1 MLLTR
6 RVVDIQAAGSTAA
19 LYDSAIARPMT
30 TPYTDTNPRTL
41 RNVLATSAIAL
52 LGVAMSWFLIWT
64 ELQLRPMKVSWS
76 VFVIISAL
84 LLVCERSPRTWI
96 RFGPIGV
103 VTPLWLFAYALILL
117 GSPSAGV
124 GVALVGATMN
134 AMLQVDSVSG
144 VVRRVGGTA
153 ISLATAGLILL
164 AMGVHGSIAQ
174 DETVP
179 WDWGLAIVL
188 AGMAIVGLNA
198 AVAAISMSIRRR
210 MSLIALLR
218 RGLAVRLTAEGAL
231 ISLAPIWVIGIDFS
245 LVLAPLLGITTILVF
260 RSTRQA
266 LERAH
271 EAHHDA
277 LTGLLNRRAF
287 LDYLHDA
294 LVDPRP
300 DAQPQVLLMDL
311 DGFKEINDR
320 LGHEI
325 GDALLV
331 AFADRLETSLPPE
344 TAVARLGGDEFAVL
358 IQSSTDPGEIANQ
371 LAQLHAALA
380 APLDIEGFPVT
391 IGVSIGVASAPDDG
405 RTKTDLLR
413 AADVAMYRAK
423 RRGSAIEHYDN
434 CVKTPQHGRLS
445 LLSELSDALSD
456 HQLHIHFQPQLRL
469 ADGSVDTVEAL
480 IRWQH
485 PEHGAIPPGDFIG
498 VAEQTDLIG
507 PITDLVLRA
516 ATTGMI
522 RAGADDIKL
531 AVNVSA
537 RTLQDSAFADQVFAI
552 LGRSGFPPDRLELEV
567 TERAIVTNVERSSYT
582 ISRLRQA
589 GVRIAIDDFGVGYSS
604 YQTLRMLE
612 VDRVKIDRDFVTNL
626 TTDRRDRLIVASL
639 INLAHELGL
648 DVVAEGVESA
658 LVWDALCALK
668 CDVAQG
674 FGIAMPMAFP
684 DLRGWLGR
692 WNEVTLD
699 GDLVAAN

>member
-1 MLLTR
+1 MATER
-6 RVVDIQAAGSTAA
+6 T
-19 LYDSAIARPMT
+19 DS
-30 TPYTDTNPRTL
+30 NRTL
-41 RNVLATSAIAL
+41 RSVLATSAIAL
-52 LGVAMSWFLIWT
+52 LGAAMAWFLIWT
-64 ELQLRPMKVSWS
+64 EVHLQPLS
-76 VFVIISAL
+76 VNWRVFAIISAL

-124 GVALVGATMN
+124 GVALLGATMN
-134 AMLQVDSVSG
+134 AMAEMTTVSG
-144 VVRRVGGTA
+144 VVRQVGGTA
-153 ISLATAGLILL
+153 ISLSTAGLILL
-164 AMGVHGSIAQ
+164 AMGVHGSITQ

-188 AGMAIVGLNA
+188 AGMSIVVLNA

-210 MSLIALLR
+210 ISFLALLR
-218 RGLAVRLTAEGAL
+218 RGLGVRLTAEGAL

-245 LVLAPLLGITTILVF
+245 LVLAPLLGITSILVF

-271 EAHHDA
+271 EAHHDS

-287 LDYLHDA
+287 LDQLHDA
-294 LVDPRP
+294 LIDPRT

-311 DGFKEINDR
+311 NGFKEINDR

-331 AFADRLETSLPPE
+331 SFADRLETSLPPE
-344 TAVARLGGDEFAVL
+344 TAAARLGGDEFAVL
-358 IQSSTDPGEIANQ
+358 RQTGPDPARDEASIAT
-371 LAQLHAALA
+371 LHTALA

-413 AADVAMYRAK
+413 AADVAMYKAK
-423 RRGSAIEHYDN
+423 RCGSPIEYYDN
-434 CVKTPQHGRLS
+434 CVKTPQRGRLN
-445 LLSELSDALSD
+445 LLSELSDALTD
-456 HQLHIHFQPQLRL
+456 HQLHIHFQPQLRMV
-469 ADGSVDTVEAL
+469 DGSVDTVEAL

-485 PEHGAIPPGDFIG
+485 PQHGAIPPSEFIG

-507 PITDLVLRA
+507 PITELVLRA
-516 ATTGMI
+516 ATAGMI
-522 RAGADDIKL
+522 TAGASDVKL

-537 RTLQDSAFADQVFAI
+537 RSLQDSGFADEV
-552 LGRSGFPPDRLELEV
+552 LTVLERSRFPANRLELEV

-582 ISRLRQA
+582 ISRLRQE

-604 YQTLRMLE
+604 YQTLRMLH
-612 VDRVKIDRDFVTNL
+612 VDRVKIDRDFVAQL
-626 TTDRRDRLIVASL
+626 TSEPRDRLIVASL
-639 INLAHELGL
+639 IRLAHDLGL
-648 DVVAEGVESA
+648 DVVAEGVENAAIWNA
-658 LVWDALCALK
+658 LTTLG

-674 FGIAMPMAFP
+674 FGIAQPMAFP
-684 DLRGWLGR
+684 DLRGWLSR
-692 WNEVTLD
+692 WNEVLIEE
-699 GDLVAAN
+699 LVSSP

>member
-1 MLLTR
+1 MATER
-6 RVVDIQAAGSTAA
+6 T
-19 LYDSAIARPMT
+19 DS
-30 TPYTDTNPRTL
+30 NRTL
-41 RNVLATSAIAL
+41 RSVLATSAIAL
-52 LGVAMSWFLIWT
+52 LGAAMAWFLIWT
-64 ELQLRPMKVSWS
+64 ELHLQPLS
-76 VFVIISAL
+76 VNWRVFAIISAL

-117 GSPSAGV
+117 GSPSAGI
-124 GVALVGATMN
+124 GVALLGATMN
-134 AMLQVDSVSG
+134 AMAEMTTVSG
-144 VVRRVGGTA
+144 VVRQVGGTA
-153 ISLATAGLILL
+153 ISLSTAGLILL
-164 AMGVHGSIAQ
+164 AMGVHGSITQ

-188 AGMAIVGLNA
+188 AGMSIVVLNA

-210 MSLIALLR
+210 ISFLALLR
-218 RGLAVRLTAEGAL
+218 RGLGVRLTAEGAL

-245 LVLAPLLGITTILVF
+245 LVLAPLLGITSILVF

-271 EAHHDA
+271 EAHHDS

-287 LDYLHDA
+287 LDQLHDA
-294 LVDPRP
+294 LVDPRS

-311 DGFKEINDR
+311 NGFKEINDR

-331 AFADRLETSLPPE
+331 SFADRLETSLPPE
-344 TAVARLGGDEFAVL
+344 TAAARLGGDEFAVL
-358 IQSSTDPGEIANQ
+358 RQTGPDPARDEASIAT
-371 LAQLHAALA
+371 LHAALA

-413 AADVAMYRAK
+413 AADVAMYKAK
-423 RRGSAIEHYDN
+423 RCGSPIEYYDN
-434 CVKTPQHGRLS
+434 CVKTPQRGRLN
-445 LLSELSDALSD
+445 LLSELSDALTD
-456 HQLHIHFQPQLRL
+456 HQLHIHFQPQLRMV
-469 ADGSVDTVEAL
+469 DGSVDTVEAL

-485 PEHGAIPPGDFIG
+485 PQHGAIPPSEFIG

-507 PITDLVLRA
+507 PITELVLRA
-516 ATTGMI
+516 ATAGMI
-522 RAGADDIKL
+522 TAGASDVKL

-537 RTLQDSAFADQVFAI
+537 RSLQDSGFADEV
-552 LGRSGFPPDRLELEV
+552 LTVLERSGFPANRLELEV

-582 ISRLRQA
+582 ISRLRQE

-604 YQTLRMLE
+604 YQTLRMLH
-612 VDRVKIDRDFVTNL
+612 VDRVKIDRDFVAQL
-626 TTDRRDRLIVASL
+626 TSEPRDRLIVASL
-639 INLAHELGL
+639 IRLAHDLGL
-648 DVVAEGVESA
+648 DVVAEGVENAAIWNA
-658 LVWDALCALK
+658 LTTLG

-674 FGIAMPMAFP
+674 FGIAQPMAFP
-684 DLRGWLGR
+684 DLRGWLSR
-692 WNEVTLD
+692 WNEVLID
-699 GDLVAAN
+699 ELVSSP